1 MYLTNLFLM
10 KKLYSKISIC
20 LGIFGF
26 MVTNAALASPLS
38 IKVNGQVS
46 DASDNSPLIGCS
58 IVEKGTNNG
67 VLSDA
72 DGKFSISVKDQS
84 ATLILDFIG
93 YEKQEV
99 VVGTKTSLNVQ
110 LTPKISQF
118 DDVVVVG
125 YGTQKKTDI
134 TGAVGTLKS
143 ENFNQG
149 IVANPGQ
156 LLQGKIAGVNVT
168 SVSGEPGAGQDVVIR
183 GVGSLRSGTSPL
195 YVIDGFVLDN
205 ANNGIASNPLNFI
218 NPQDIESINVLK
230 DASAAAIYGARAANG
245 VIVITTKK
253 GKDGKSEINLSMSTA
268 FSSLANRI
276 DVFDADDFR
285 NQVVSAGGT
294 LFDAGGNTNW
304 QDELTRT
311 ARSNT
316 TNLSFSGA
324 ASDKFNY
331 FASIGLDNQEGI
343 LNNSSLKRYSGRL
356 NLNQIAFKGK
366 MKIAY
371 NFIGAQT
378 QNERPNQGSIVVDML
393 RLNPT
398 IPALTN
404 GQPTLIDDILSP
416 VARQQL
422 YKDEATNNR
431 IIANIS
437 PSIEFVKGLTYK
449 LNLGVDFSST
459 DRVVQTMPYALLEG
473 LDFGSLNSIYS
484 KNSNSLIEN
493 TLNYVL
499 STGNHNLNFLAGHS
513 YQQFFESQNNFGQ
526 TGFANNGIEPR
537 YQDQS
542 STQEQPTIVNNYA
555 TKNELQSF
563 FGRMNYGFA
572 DKYLLTATLRAD
584 GSSKFGTNN
593 RYGYFPS
600 FAAGWNITNEEFMSN
615 PQITNLKLRASWGQ
629 TGNQEIPPKI
639 TQANFNDSRADN
651 DTYPLTPDASTLDD
665 YPYGTIYSRLANPNI
680 QWEVSTQ
687 SNIGLDF
694 GFFSNKLTG
703 TVDLFNKISSNILL
717 EAVPADP
724 IQPTATFWTNVPNMK
739 IQNAGLEVSLDY
751 QDQSQSGFYYNVGG
765 NITLI
770 KNKVVDSPYAVLT
783 TGAAQGAGQ
792 TGATINGYINDEAIG
807 SFFMKEFIGIGDDG
821 LNKFRDQ
828 NGDGQVIEN
837 DRIVVGTALPS
848 MLYAFYTNFGYKNF
862 DLGFNFNG
870 VSGNKIYN
878 HTAMSIFNRGNLA
891 SSFNTT
897 DFAVQYPNEAITNS
911 NEVSTRYLENG
922 SFLRLNNATL
932 SYKLSPQ
939 AIGMGDYV
947 NNIRFSIT
955 GQNLFVITDYTGYD
969 PEINTGSSIGGVQTF
984 GIDRFTYPK
993 PRTVLLGLNVSF

>member
-1 MYLTNLFLM
+1 SIYPARSE
-10 KKLYSKISIC
+10 KDKI
-20 LGIFGF
+20 
-26 MVTNAALASPLS
+26 
-38 IKVNGQVS
+38 
-46 DASDNSPLIGCS
+46 D
-58 IVEKGTNNG
+58 
-67 VLSDA
+67 
-72 DGKFSISVKDQS
+72 
-84 ATLILDFIG
+84 
-93 YEKQEV
+93 
-99 VVGTKTSLNVQ
+99 
-110 LTPKISQF
+110 
-118 DDVVVVG
+118 
-125 YGTQKKTDI
+125 
-134 TGAVGTLKS
+134 
-143 ENFNQG
+143 
-149 IVANPGQ
+149 
-156 LLQGKIAGVNVT
+156 
-168 SVSGEPGAGQDVVIR
+168 
-183 GVGSLRSGTSPL
+183 
-195 YVIDGFVLDN
+195 
-205 ANNGIASNPLNFI
+205 
-218 NPQDIESINVLK
+218 
-230 DASAAAIYGARAANG
+230 
-245 VIVITTKK
+245 ITTKK

-268 FSSLANRI
+268 FSSLENMI
-276 DVFDADDFR
+276 DVFGADDFR
-285 NQVVSAGGT
+285 NQVVNAGGT
-294 LFDAGGNTNW
+294 LFDAGGNTDW

-378 QNERPNQGSIVVDML
+378 QNERPDQGSIVVDML

-398 IPALTN
+398 IPSLTN
-404 GQPTLIDDILSP
+404 GEPTLIDDILSP

-563 FGRMNYGFA
+563 FGRANYGFA

-584 GSSKFGTNN
+584 GSSKFGANN

-651 DTYPLTPDASTLDD
+651 DTYPLTPDANTLDD

-703 TVDLFNKISSNILL
+703 TVDLFNKVSSNILL

-739 IQNAGLEVSLDY
+739 IQNAGLEMSLDY
-751 QDQSQSGFYYNVGG
+751 QDQSQNGFYYNVGG

-770 KNKVVDSPYAVLT
+770 KNKVIDSPYAVLT

-821 LNKFRDQ
+821 LNKFKDQ
-828 NGDGQVIEN
+828 NGDGQVI
-837 DRIVVGTALPS
+837 
-848 MLYAFYTNFGYKNF
+848 
-862 DLGFNFNG
+862 
-870 VSGNKIYN
+870 
-878 HTAMSIFNRGNLA
+878 
-891 SSFNTT
+891 
-897 DFAVQYPNEAITNS
+897 
-911 NEVSTRYLENG
+911 
-922 SFLRLNNATL
+922 
-932 SYKLSPQ
+932 
-939 AIGMGDYV
+939 
-947 NNIRFSIT
+947 
-955 GQNLFVITDYTGYD
+955 
-969 PEINTGSSIGGVQTF
+969 
-984 GIDRFTYPK
+984 
-993 PRTVLLGLNVSF
+993 